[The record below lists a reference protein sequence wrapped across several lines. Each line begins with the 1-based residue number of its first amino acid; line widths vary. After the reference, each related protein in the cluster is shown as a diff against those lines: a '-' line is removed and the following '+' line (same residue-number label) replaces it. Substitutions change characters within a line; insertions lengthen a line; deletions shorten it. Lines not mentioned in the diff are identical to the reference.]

1 MANENGHNT
10 GGRVMGLAMG
20 KNLSELSEPSGSGG
34 LRVLFLPVI

>member
-10 GGRVMGLAMG
+10 GGHVMGLAMG
-20 KNLSELSEPSGSGG
+20 KNLSEPSGSGG